1 MLTFGTPDPRVLDV
15 VGTVVERL
23 EQDTGVPPSAVMVV
37 GAHARNIIH
46 SGLKRST
53 SPRATDDVD
62 LALALSGWDAY
73 LPVTTTFP
81 RSGDSD
87 IRYRVGDI
95 HVDFMPF
102 GPALEDPPGVVTPPP
117 RKEGW
122 TVADFQDVYGCAQ
135 DVRLMPQGDTVRV
148 PSPAG
153 YTALKLRS
161 WADRAIRHDIKDA
174 RDLAL
179 ACHWYSESDVVH
191 DELYSTPHGK
201 KLLEDH
207 GFDQDLA
214 AVGLLSAQVAS
225 ILSDPVKTD
234 LATDLRGSDRDLLA
248 REFTNASA
256 PHWSEDRSR
265 RRSIIDTLFSAFA

>member
-23 EQDTGVPPSAVMVV
+23 EQDTGVLPSAVMVV

-46 SGLKRST
+46 SGLKHST

-102 GPALEDPPGVVTPPP
+102 GPALEDPPGVVTPRRVRRDGRLPASRMSTAVP
-117 RKEGW
+117 KTSDSCRKE
-122 TVADFQDVYGCAQ
+122 TPSGCP
-135 DVRLMPQGDTVRV
+135 LPRV
-148 PSPAG
+148 
-153 YTALKLRS
+153 
-161 WADRAIRHDIKDA
+161 IR
-174 RDLAL
+174 R
-179 ACHWYSESDVVH
+179 
-191 DELYSTPHGK
+191 
-201 KLLEDH
+201 
-207 GFDQDLA
+207 
-214 AVGLLSAQVAS
+214 
-225 ILSDPVKTD
+225 
-234 LATDLRGSDRDLLA
+234 
-248 REFTNASA
+248 
-256 PHWSEDRSR
+256 
-265 RRSIIDTLFSAFA
+265 